1 MEARCSGWSVGSWSV
16 GTVGALLVVFV
27 TAGCAQGKESNF
39 APGPDLFQVST
50 DASAPPAD
58 GVGSATDGEPAMDA
72 TTDSASAT
80 DSEPPV
86 KPVCLPTPLPLSR
99 FTKKQRTS
107 STGRVFGGWGGGAAA
122 TLAAP
127 QPAQRVPVIFVHGNG
142 GTAGDFLGLHKA
154 LCKQGYTDQEIWA
167 ITFQDNS
174 CFGTCLSGSNT
185 QHATELAQM
194 VTLVRSVTKAKRV
207 AIVAVSMGVTTTRY
221 YLKFLGG
228 LGEAALAYLVSGPNH
243 GLASCDLAGSSS
255 INVACAEVAT
265 LTTYSGWLHDLNSP
279 DETPSGQ
286 GDGLPAIK
294 TVLYR
299 VLTYAL
305 DPYFVGLYTQS
316 PLLAGADNLTL
327 SGALHGQPN
336 EADLLA
342 YLAKINPAVP

>member
-1 MEARCSGWSVGSWSV
+1 M
-16 GTVGALLVVFV
+16 FV
-27 TAGCAQGKESNF
+27 AAGCAQGKEANF
-39 APGPDLFQVST
+39 QPGPDLQQVAT

-58 GVGSATDGEPAMDA
+58 DGSATDGEPAQDA
-72 TTDSASAT
+72 TTDSAPAT

-99 FTKKQRTS
+99 FTKKQRTTT
-107 STGRVFGGWGGGAAA
+107 TGRVFGGWGGGASA

-142 GTAGDFLGLHKA
+142 GTAGDFLGLRKA

-194 VTLVRSVTKAKRV
+194 VTLVRSVTKAARV

-228 LGEAALAYLVSGPNH
+228 TGEAALAYLVSGPNH
-243 GLASCDLAGSSS
+243 GLASCDFAGSSS

-286 GDGLPAIK
+286 GDGLPTSK

-305 DPYFVGLYTQS
+305 DPYFTGLYTQS

-327 SGALHGQPN
+327 SGALHGQPD
-336 EADLLA
+336 EPDLLA